1 MKIIKAT
8 GVVLGVIIIGIVTL
22 TLSIDGM
29 VKSGIEKNGSEILN
43 TEVSVADV
51 DLSLLDGSGSIEGF
65 EVNNPE
71 GYNSENAIRIKN
83 ATIIVDLASLFSDQ
97 VIIKDLRI
105 QAPELTFEQEGMTAN
120 LKELNDQLDT
130 SDDEDSD
137 KMLVIEHL
145 IVDKGKVTVSTDIDR
160 ERMASAEIDRFEL
173 NNIGK
178 EGNNTIQQSIK
189 QVIEPMLQEAIT
201 KAATS
206 GVLDQLKNKAK
217 EIING

>member
-8 GVVLGVIIIGIVTL
+8 GVVLGVIIIGIVKL

-29 VKSGIEKNGSEILN
+29 VKSGIEKNGSEMLN

-71 GYNSENAIRIKN
+71 KYNSENAIRIKK
-83 ATIIVDLASLFSDQ
+83 ATIRVDLASLFSDQ

-105 QAPELTFEQEGMTAN
+105 YAPELTFEQEGMTAN

-130 SDDEDSD
+130 SGDEDSD

-173 NNIGK
+173 NNI
-178 EGNNTIQQSIK
+178 
-189 QVIEPMLQEAIT
+189 
-201 KAATS
+201 
-206 GVLDQLKNKAK
+206 
-217 EIING
+217 

>member
-8 GVVLGVIIIGIVTL
+8 GVVLGVIIIGIVKL

-29 VKSGIEKNGSEILN
+29 VKSGIEKNGSEMLN

-71 GYNSENAIRIKN
+71 KYNSENAIRIKK
-83 ATIIVDLASLFSDQ
+83 ATIRVDLASLFSDQ

-105 QAPELTFEQEGMTAN
+105 YAPELTFEQEGMTAN

-130 SDDEDSD
+130 SGDEDSD

>member
-1 MKIIKAT
+1 
-8 GVVLGVIIIGIVTL
+8 
-22 TLSIDGM
+22 
-29 VKSGIEKNGSEILN
+29 
-43 TEVSVADV
+43 
-51 DLSLLDGSGSIEGF
+51 
-65 EVNNPE
+65 
-71 GYNSENAIRIKN
+71 
-83 ATIIVDLASLFSDQ
+83 
-97 VIIKDLRI
+97 
-105 QAPELTFEQEGMTAN
+105 
-120 LKELNDQLDT
+120 
-130 SDDEDSD
+130 
-137 KMLVIEHL
+137 MLVIEHL